1 MTILQEIRLYVRELA
16 KKKKKHEKKY
26 KTKQKLLK
34 HLFEGSK
41 HDMNN
46 VCKLY
51 FRSIPFDTH
60 MYSFVFLPCL
70 SYSVLCK
77 PGD

>member
-16 KKKKKHEKKY
+16 KKKHENIY
-26 KTKQKLLK
+26 KTMQKLLK
-34 HLFEGSK
+34 HFFEGSK

-51 FRSIPFDTH
+51 KD
-60 MYSFVFLPCL
+60 L
-70 SYSVLCK
+70 
-77 PGD
+77 